1 MSKKNR
7 HIEHLTP
14 ELIKAYRNGELTRE
28 EQHEVERL
36 MLENPLDEDALEGL
50 EEFTNEMLEADL
62 NELDSRLD
70 SLLEEDQKTGFW
82 TIWRGI
88 AAATVLI
95 LAVSSLF
102 LLKRDEPI
110 PNKLL
115 TENKELKK
123 EDNTP
128 KTSQAEPPT
137 DSASQKPLD
146 KVEDE
151 TEVELLFEEEPEV
164 VEPIVIDRIKADAS
178 RLIAESLAEFKDDS
192 LNLVLPMNELD
203 STMEKA
209 IAEIELAEALK
220 NRVAG
225 LETQSRLL
233 MQQSLAAPAP
243 QTSVQ
248 NLLTIRGTVI
258 GSDDSLPLP
267 QVSVLKKG
275 TTEGTSTNLEGK
287 FTIENIPQN
296 SILAFR
302 YLGYLTQEVTID
314 TATTL
319 EIKLEPDDTA
329 LGEVVVVGYG
339 IAEKKELTFSND
351 KASPINGYPEFN
363 NYLKD
368 NLKYP
373 EEAQK
378 ENIRGRV
385 TLEFTVEADGSLT
398 HFEII
403 KGLGYG
409 CDEEAIRLIKEGP
422 KWLPKTGGTKAVSSK
437 VRIRIRFRP

>member
-36 MLENPLDEDALEGL
+36 MLENPLYEDALEGL
-50 EEFTNEMLEADL
+50 DEFTDEMLNADL

-70 SLLEEDQKTGFW
+70 SLLSEEEQKTGFW

-88 AAATVLI
+88 AAAAVLI

-102 LLKRDEPI
+102 LLKQDQPL

-115 TENKELKK
+115 TENKELKRS
-123 EDNTP
+123 DTIP
-128 KTSQAEPPT
+128 RTSQAEPPT
-137 DSASQKPLD
+137 DSAAQKPLD
-146 KVEDE
+146 EVEDE
-151 TEVELLFEEEPEV
+151 TEVELLFDEEPEE
-164 VEPIVIDRIKADAS
+164 VEPIQIDRIKADAS

-192 LNLVLPMNELD
+192 INLVLPMNQLD
-203 STMEKA
+203 PLMEKA
-209 IAEIELAEALK
+209 IAEIEMERALDNKMAEARSMTRM
-220 NRVAG
+220 NA
-225 LETQSRLL
+225 
-233 MQQSLAAPAP
+233 MAAPAP
-243 QTSVQ
+243 PLTEI
-248 NLLTIRGTVI
+248 NLLTIKGTVI
-258 GSDDSLPLP
+258 GSDDGLPLP
-267 QVSVLKKG
+267 QVTVLKKG

-287 FTIENIPQN
+287 FTVENVPQN

-302 YLGYLTQEVTID
+302 YLGYITQEVTID

-319 EIKLEPDDTA
+319 EIKLEPNDTA

-363 NYLKD
+363 NYLKN
-368 NLKYP
+368 NLEYP

-385 TLEFTVEADGSLT
+385 TLEFTVQADGSLT
-398 HFEII
+398 NFEII

-422 KWLPKTGGTKAVSSK
+422 KWLAKTDETKAVSSK